1 MQMEAAQV
9 EVKVAQEGGVQGSGA
24 EVENGGVAVGG
35 DAGDSGN
42 QENVHHNSSLY
53 VGDLD
58 KDVTEGQLFEIFS
71 QAGPVHS
78 IRVCRDALT
87 RRSLGYAYVNY
98 NNSLDPQAAQRA
110 LETLNYTEVNS
121 RPMRIMWSHR
131 DPSYRKSGVGNIFIK
146 NLDKSID
153 HKALHD
159 TFSAF
164 GNILSCKVAV
174 DSSGNSKG
182 YGFVH
187 FEKDESAQ
195 LAIDKVNNMKLR
207 EKIVY
212 VGPFLRRNDRPGDK
226 DKKFSNIFVKNL
238 PTSLDDDAFLKMFEP
253 YGKITSSAVMKDED
267 GRSKGFGFVNYE
279 EPEYAAKAV
288 EDLHE
293 KEIEGHK
300 IYVARAQKKG
310 ERELLLRR
318 KFEEARQER
327 VAKFQGLNLYI
338 KNLSD
343 EIDDEQLHKEFV
355 GFGTITS
362 AKVMRD
368 EKDNSRGFGFVCF
381 STSEEAARA
390 VSEMSGKILLGK
402 PLYVAL
408 AQRKDVRRAQL
419 EQQFKQRMGSGSGS
433 GGPAGGPGGAPIPTM
448 FPPGGPSPIFYPG
461 PRGGGG
467 GRMGGPQGGG
477 MMGGYPNDP
486 RMMPRMPGGGGGGMG
501 RGGPGMMQGGQNMMM
516 NNNWGGNRGRG
527 GRMGRGGGGGGG
539 RGARG
544 GMGGGRGMN
553 MGGGR
558 GGYMMDN
565 RMGPPPGPQPPM
577 PQVQQPL
584 PHMNMGGAPVD
595 AGMQLTSSMLASA
608 PPEQQ
613 KQMLGER
620 LFPLVSTL
628 QPGLAG
634 KITGM
639 LLEMDNS
646 ELLILLESPEQLR
659 SKVAEAI
666 DVLKQHNAI
675 PDSIEV
681 KEM

>member
-1 MQMEAAQV
+1 MEAQL
-9 EVKVAQEGGVQGSGA
+9 EVKVSPEGGVQGASA
-24 EVENGGVAVGG
+24 EVESNVPAAG
-35 DAGDSGN
+35 DAGDSGT
-42 QENVHHNSSLY
+42 QESVHHNSSLY

-110 LETLNYTEVNS
+110 LETLNYTEVNG

-195 LAIDKVNNMKLR
+195 LAIQKVNNMKLR
-207 EKIVY
+207 DKIVY

-226 DKKFSNIFVKNL
+226 DRKFSNVFVKNL
-238 PTSLDDDAFLKMFEP
+238 PTSMDDEAMLKLFEP
-253 YGKITSSAVMKDED
+253 YGTITSHAIMKDED
-267 GRSKGFGFVNYE
+267 GRSKGFGFINYE
-279 EPEYAAKAV
+279 EPEQAAKAV
-288 EDLHE
+288 EELHE
-293 KEIEGHK
+293 KEIEGQK
-300 IYVARAQKKG
+300 VYVARAQKKS

-327 VAKFQGLNLYI
+327 VAKYQGLNLYI

-343 EIDDEQLHKEFV
+343 EMDDEQLGKEFSA
-355 GFGTITS
+355 FGKITS

-381 STSEEAARA
+381 QTSEEAARA

-467 GRMGGPQGGG
+467 RMGGPQGGG

-486 RMMPRMPGGGGGGMG
+486 RMMPRMQGGGGGGMGG

-516 NNNWGGNRGRG
+516 NNSWGGRGRGRG
-527 GRMGRGGGGGGG
+527 GRGGMGRGGRGMGGGG
-539 RGARG
+539 RGMG
-544 GMGGGRGMN
+544 GMGGRQ
-553 MGGGR
+553 GG
-558 GGYMMDN
+558 GGYMMD

-577 PQVQQPL
+577 APIQQAP
-584 PHMNMGGAPVD
+584 PHIKMGGGPVD

-646 ELLILLESPEQLR
+646 ELLILLESPDQLR

-681 KEM
+681 REM

>member
-1 MQMEAAQV
+1 MATLETALEA
-9 EVKVAQEGGVQGSGA
+9 KVADSEL
-24 EVENGGVAVGG
+24 EVVGG
-35 DAGDSGN
+35 DAGDSSAG

-110 LETLNYTEVNS
+110 LETLNYTEVNT

-174 DSSGNSKG
+174 DGSGNSKG

-187 FEKDESAQ
+187 FEKEESATV
-195 LAIDKVNNMKLR
+195 AIERVNNMKLR
-207 EKIVY
+207 DRIVY

-226 DKKFSNIFVKNL
+226 DKKFSNVFVKNL
-238 PTSLDDDAFLKMFEP
+238 PTSIDDDGLLELFKPF
-253 YGKITSSAVMKDED
+253 GIVTSHAIMKDED

-279 EPEYAAKAV
+279 QPEMAAKAV
-288 EDLHE
+288 DELHE
-293 KEIEGHK
+293 KEMEGQK
-300 IYVARAQKKG
+300 VYVARAQKKS

-327 VAKFQGLNLYI
+327 VAKYQGLNLYV
-338 KNLSD
+338 KNLAD
-343 EIDDEQLHKEFV
+343 EIDDEALNKEFSN
-355 GFGTITS
+355 FGNITS

-368 EKDNSRGFGFVCF
+368 EKSVSRGFGFVCF
-381 STSEEAARA
+381 SSSEEAARA
-390 VSEMSGKILLGK
+390 VSDMSGKILMNK

-408 AQRKDVRRAQL
+408 AQRKEVRRAQL

-448 FPPGGPSPIFYPG
+448 FPPGGPSPIFYPA

-467 GRMGGPQGGG
+467 GRMGGPQGG
-477 MMGGYPNDP
+477 MMGGGYPNDP
-486 RMMPRMPGGGGGGMG
+486 RMMPRMPGGGGGGGGMG
-501 RGGPGMMQGGQNMMM
+501 NRGGPGMMQGQNMMM
-516 NNNWGGNRGRG
+516 NNNWNNRGRG
-527 GRMGRGGGGGGG
+527 GVRGRGIR
-539 RGARG
+539 RGG
-544 GMGGGRGMN
+544 GMGGGGRMN
-553 MGGGR
+553 MPNR
-558 GGYMMDN
+558 GGF
-565 RMGPPPGPQPPM
+565 MGGPPGPQPPM
-577 PQVQQPL
+577 PQIQQPP
-584 PHMNMGGAPVD
+584 PHMGMGGGPVE

-646 ELLILLESPEQLR
+646 ELLILLESPDQLR